1 MMNIK
6 IYQKI
11 NLINNSDLKNIK
23 KMYKKYLIDNK
34 YPIQENEYYSDTAI
48 SNYNIFEDNNEHNS
62 GDDDNKKKDRNLKVN
77 VKSKNKS
84 FDKKK

>member
-48 SNYNIFEDNNEHNS
+48 FEDNNEHNS